1 MVNSIA
7 IDAMGGDFG
16 PQVTIPA
23 TLAIRS
29 TVPDLEFILVGD
41 QDTINSLVKKSG
53 SQTDSRLHIQHASEV
68 VAMDESPTHALRRKP
83 DSSMRVAMNLVKNGS
98 ASACVSAGNTGA
110 LTAIAHVVLR
120 PLPGIHRPAI
130 ISQVPTI
137 NGHVN
142 LLDLGANVDSSAQD
156 LYQFGI
162 MGTTF
167 VKYMEGIANPSVALL
182 NIGVEEIKGNQTIKD
197 AAVLFESSELNYQG
211 YIEGDRIFAGD
222 VDVIVCDGFSGNVV
236 IKTGAGVSRFIQNT
250 LREEFERNF
259 MSKIAALVSRP
270 TLKRTKLRID
280 PRVYNGAAL
289 IGLTGSVIKS
299 HGAADQV
306 AFQHALY
313 KAVSEVKNKV
323 PERINEQISATT
335 KRTS

>member
-23 TLAIRS
+23 TLALLS
-29 TVPDLEFILVGD
+29 SASDMEFILVGD
-41 QDTINSLVKKSG
+41 QDKINPLVNRFDNPAK
-53 SQTDSRLHIQHASEV
+53 TRLHIHHASEV

-83 DSSMRVAMNLVKNGS
+83 DSSMRVAMNLVKSGS

-110 LTAIAHVVLR
+110 LAAIAHVVLR

-130 ISQVPTI
+130 ISQIPTI
-137 NGHVN
+137 KGHVH
-142 LLDLGANVDSSAQD
+142 LLDLGANVESSAQD

-167 VKYMEGIANPSVALL
+167 VKYMEGVAHPSVALL

-197 AAVLFESSELNYQG
+197 AAALFESSELNYQG

-222 VDVIVCDGFSGNVV
+222 VNVIVCDGFSGNVV

-250 LREEFERNF
+250 LREEYERNF
-259 MSKIAALVSRP
+259 MSKLAALLSRP
-270 TLKRTKLRID
+270 TLQRTKEAHRPACLQRCGADRID
-280 PRVYNGAAL
+280 R
-289 IGLTGSVIKS
+289 IG
-299 HGAADQV
+299 
-306 AFQHALY
+306 
-313 KAVSEVKNKV
+313 N
-323 PERINEQISATT
+323 
-335 KRTS
+335 